1 MAGMFGLPDAAMV
14 SQMAQKEQVPKE
26 NRVAWAVSKGW
37 PISLIALADK
47 YDLLQQA
54 KQVQSQMQAQGQQ
67 PPATVAQEIDAG
79 LASLDNPQP
88 QMPPQGMPPQGMP
101 AAQPQMPTQGDAS
114 MPPQGMPPQGAAPMP
129 PQGGPAPGMRRG
141 GPVHRRGPRGLRSLH
156 AGRMEEPKFAAG
168 GILAFNGEDGSEVES
183 DTPASDLDMMNKL
196 SGSPATQPAPVR
208 SSPSGGDQAPARP
221 TKPMSTQDRIAAYL
235 DSAKQQQANIQAHLD
250 DLAKQQ
256 VFQGRVDPTLEEDR
270 KRLLLLKTAN
280 EQDVE
285 KDRWQS
291 LVEMGLAMAESASK
305 PRLPGEGNM
314 LTDLTAGMRAG
325 TNKLN
330 AVNDAYKK
338 AQAQLDKDI
347 IQAEHL
353 KFQAEETQRKDLYN
367 AYKQKQADI
376 YAAQKEVDTLNT
388 TVQKEAANLGIQAQN
403 ADTAAKNAAAQLRDP
418 AQVQMYNHILA
429 GLQAEDKQKVAAGAK
444 PTPIGILQSQA
455 AKQTLTASVGVTAAT
470 NERKLT
476 ADIVEKANKAVEE
489 QYGLGGPGT
498 MSQEWKAAVATDR
511 KNGNDVEKSKIKK
524 RAYNEYIGNAMGDN
538 TSDAE
543 AAPSSGNVIKYDAN
557 GKRIT
562 G

>member
-1 MAGMFGLPDAAMV
+1 MPPHGAA
-14 SQMAQKEQVPKE
+14 P
-26 NRVAWAVSKGW
+26 
-37 PISLIALADK
+37 
-47 YDLLQQA
+47 
-54 KQVQSQMQAQGQQ
+54 
-67 PPATVAQEIDAG
+67 
-79 LASLDNPQP
+79 
-88 QMPPQGMPPQGMP
+88 MPPQGMPPQG
-101 AAQPQMPTQGDAS
+101 G
-114 MPPQGMPPQGAAPMP
+114 APMP

-141 GPVHRRGPRGLRSLH
+141 GRVHRKGPRGLRSLH
-156 AGRMEEPKFAAG
+156 AGRMEEAKFAAG

-183 DTPASDLDMMNKL
+183 DEPVSDLDMINKL

-208 SSPSGGDQAPARP
+208 QSPPKQDQTPA
-221 TKPMSTQDRIAAYL
+221 KPMSTQDRIAAYL
-235 DSAKQQQANIQAHLD
+235 SSAQKQQSTIEDHLD
-250 DLAKQQ
+250 ELAKQQ

-270 KRLLLLKTAN
+270 KRLLLQKEAN
-280 EQDVE
+280 AHDVE

-305 PRLPGEGNM
+305 PRLAGEGNM

-325 TNKLN
+325 TTKLN

-347 IQAEHL
+347 IEAEHL

-376 YAAQKEVDTLNT
+376 YAARKEVDTLNT

-403 ADTAAKNAAAQLRDP
+403 ADTASKNAAAQLRDP

-429 GLQAEDKQKVAAGAK
+429 GLQAEDRQKVAAGAK
-444 PTPIGILQSQA
+444 PTPIGMLQSQA
-455 AKQTLTASVGVTAAT
+455 AKQTLTATVGVTADVNKQKLAADVVGDAT
-470 NERKLT
+470 
-476 ADIVEKANKAVEE
+476 KAVEE

-498 MSQEWKAAVATDR
+498 MSQEWKAAVAADR
-511 KNGNDVEKSKIKK
+511 KNGNDDAKNAIKE
-524 RAYNEYIGNAMGDN
+524 RAFNAYVRRATGG
-538 TSDAE
+538 SQGGEE
-543 AAPSSGNVIKYDAN
+543 AAPSSGNVIRHDIN